1 MVDFKLTKTDK
12 TSDLVET
19 NLSYHRKEMSDMD
32 KDNNDDDD
40 DGANQNQNNFKRHLF
55 HFIQHSI
62 IKIKVT
68 CKFISDPWTFW
79 IFVQISS
86 ASWI

>member
-19 NLSYHRKEMSDMD
+19 NLSYHRKEMSDRD

-40 DGANQNQNNFKRHLF
+40 DDDDGA
-55 HFIQHSI
+55 IQI
-62 IKIKVT
+62 IKI
-68 CKFISDPWTFW
+68 
-79 IFVQISS
+79 ISS
-86 ASWI
+86 DIFSFHSTFNN